1 MPHPAHSLSNRQ
13 RRRGVTALIVSNFLS
28 WAGFFLLVPLVAVHY
43 VDDLGWAAGLIG
55 VMLAVR
61 QFSQQGLAPIFGV
74 VCDRTGPK
82 PLICAGQLVR
92 AVGFGSLAFVES
104 TGGVLLAMILAG
116 LGGAM
121 FEAPKSSAMAALTT
135 PEERQRRYALLG
147 VTSGL
152 GVTLGTQAG
161 AVLIKQDFGTVAL
174 VAASVYVFLSAW
186 IAIVLPRMRVST
198 GSLKAMEGLTRVW
211 HDRPFVTLVGI
222 TIGYYFAANQFTL
235 TFTLAAADVAGSNSA
250 VAWIYLVNT
259 AISVG
264 LGYFVPRW
272 LERWFLPVDAV
283 ALGTIVISL
292 GLGMVAYSGNVPLI
306 LLSAAVFSLGA
317 VASRPGLETLIANLA
332 DPAARGT
339 YFGISQLSLAIG
351 GAAGY
356 LLGGL
361 AYDYGKA
368 HDAEQAPWLVFFA
381 IGVVTAFAF
390 WVNRHALTA
399 IREDLEPPSAS
410 TKSRNLNPEPAD

>member
-1 MPHPAHSLSNRQ
+1 MDPMPLPAHSLSNRQ

-28 WAGFFLLVPLVAVHY
+28 WAGFFLLVPLIAVHY
-43 VDDLGWAAGLIG
+43 VEDLGWAAGLIG

-121 FEAPKSSAMAALTT
+121 FEAPKSSAMAALTS

-186 IAIVLPRMRVST
+186 IAIVLPRMHVST
-198 GSLKAMEGLTRVW
+198 GSLKAMEGLSRVW

-235 TFTLAAADVAGSNSA
+235 TFTLAAADVADSNSA

-272 LERWFLPVDAV
+272 LERWLSPVDAV
-283 ALGTIVISL
+283 ALGTIVI
-292 GLGMVAYSGNVPLI
+292 A
-306 LLSAAVFSLGA
+306 
-317 VASRPGLETLIANLA
+317 RPRNGRLQRQCAI
-332 DPAARGT
+332 DPALCRG
-339 YFGISQLSLAIG
+339 LLAG
-351 GAAGY
+351 R
-356 LLGGL
+356 GGL
-361 AYDYGKA
+361 AA
-368 HDAEQAPWLVFFA
+368 RTRDARRQPRRPRCPGHLLWDFPALARDRRCGRVPPWRF
-381 IGVVTAFAF
+381 GV
-390 WVNRHALTA
+390 RL
-399 IREDLEPPSAS
+399 R
-410 TKSRNLNPEPAD
+410 

>member
-1 MPHPAHSLSNRQ
+1 
-13 RRRGVTALIVSNFLS
+13 
-28 WAGFFLLVPLVAVHY
+28 
-43 VDDLGWAAGLIG
+43 
-55 VMLAVR
+55 
-61 QFSQQGLAPIFGV
+61 
-74 VCDRTGPK
+74 
-82 PLICAGQLVR
+82 
-92 AVGFGSLAFVES
+92 
-104 TGGVLLAMILAG
+104 MILAG

-135 PEERQRRYALLG
+135 PKERQRRYALLG

-186 IAIVLPRMRVST
+186 IAIVLPRMHVST

-222 TIGYYFAANQFTL
+222 TIGYYFAASQFTL

-272 LERWFLPVDAV
+272 LERWLSPVDAV

-292 GLGMVAYSGNVPLI
+292 GLGMVAFSGNVPLI

-317 VASRPGLETLIANLA
+317 VASRPGLETLVANLA

-399 IREDLEPPSAS
+399 IREDLAPPSAS
-410 TKSRNLNPEPAD
+410 PKSRNLNPEPAD